1 MFHLQIKHWC
11 ELQIKKHH
19 LNIEPYKPF
28 DRSFLICCEH
38 GKITIAWAQPHQPF
52 SFGFLVQSLHTTS
65 WKVLPQTWDII
76 WDICLFSKWTK
87 YLSSGYPSNHATFYF
102 LQSISIYLFIFILF
116 IQHSASCQHKKNIAS
131 DEEGPS
137 WVFNMY
143 YSTVHGGVRGLN
155 EVYCLKTGL
164 AAWPSC
170 SSKNWLRNFQFW
182 NCHDNFHSTV
192 AQVFGARGTVNNW
205 LTTTVKQLALKC
217 LGFHMPYALCICA
230 VRPPLITSCT
240 ITALQGAEWE
250 KKADTWVSRTSG
262 MNPAFTRDRKQSTY
276 PTHSFSKST

>member
-1 MFHLQIKHWC
+1 MNLTNTGVLWYI
-11 ELQIKKHH
+11 I
-19 LNIEPYKPF
+19 F
-28 DRSFLICCEH
+28 DLLWAWHC
-38 GKITIAWAQPHQPF
+38 KITIAWEQPHQPF
-52 SFGFLVQSLHTTS
+52 SFGFLVQSLHPTS
-65 WKVLPQTWDII
+65 WKELPQTWDII

-87 YLSSGYPSNHATFYF
+87 YLSSGYPSNHATAVYREVPHSTFYILF
-102 LQSISIYLFIFILF
+102 LFIYLFSFYLFNILLL
-116 IQHSASCQHKKNIAS
+116 ANTHKKNIAS

-137 WVFNMY
+137 WVLICIIQLFI
-143 YSTVHGGVRGLN
+143 GVWDLN

-170 SSKNWLRNFQFW
+170 SSKNWLRNSQFW

-230 VRPPLITSCT
+230 LRPPLITSCT
-240 ITALQGAEWE
+240 ITALQRAEWE
-250 KKADTWVSRTSG
+250 KKADTRVSRTSG
-262 MNPAFTRDRKQSTY
+262 MNPACTRDRKQSTY
-276 PTHSFSKST
+276 STHSFSKST